1 VDDVLLTMQEFY
13 ASIAL
18 NDVAVD
24 TIDTGEIRRSISRP
38 AGGAVSEEQR
48 QRALAW
54 ARAKAGKVAQ
64 DLFEARVCIVCH
76 EVVRMPLPGKGQ
88 NEIAWNIAAVHVS
101 SGWLPK
107 SRFDHLSH
115 RTYKCADC
123 HDRVAK
129 SKLSSDVAIPDI
141 ETCRTCHAGN
151 EPVANKVVSTC
162 IACHAFHVP
171 GHAPMGRRAEADHR
185 PGFAGAPA
193 SARNLQ

>member
-38 AGGAVSEEQR
+38 AGGAVTEEQR

-129 SKLSSDVAIPDI
+129 SKSSSDVAIPDI

-171 GHAPMGRRAEADHR
+171 GHAPMGRRAEADHGR
-185 PGFAGAPA
+185 GLAGAPA